1 LGEDQEPQAPGDE
14 PVDGVVRLARCRRRG
29 HSARAAGCAQGSDGA
44 TNTNTQQLLTS
55 INTAVRFPGIMVSV
69 KRISCIDDTISRD
82 VPHSFF
88 RRDDS
93 SLGHRMDYFRR
104 EASTGSSLRSIGNC
118 FTWAN
123 PANSARSFS
132 AWAAVWPVLCSLCG
146 KALRRGLNI
155 GMEKR

>member
-1 LGEDQEPQAPGDE
+1 MWTLLGGPDWMPITPN
-14 PVDGVVRLARCRRRG
+14 RG
-29 HSARAAGCAQGSDGA
+29 
-44 TNTNTQQLLTS
+44 
-55 INTAVRFPGIMVSV
+55 
-69 KRISCIDDTISRD
+69 
-82 VPHSFF
+82 SFLHA
-88 RRDDS
+88 DS
-93 SLGHRMDYFRR
+93 HYFRR